1 MYKKI
6 IKLLLSLSMFLF
18 LYACSGT
25 KTSFDFDNSVDFS
38 QIKTYQWNMQPSSAF
53 AKQNPL
59 LNKRVIRAMDENM
72 SRKGLTKS
80 DSADVILSYQ
90 ISAEKK
96 ISSSALSVGLGMSVG
111 KSGRGHINLNSGNQ
125 LRASLEGTLV
135 IDMVS
140 KNKHE
145 LVWRSTTVK
154 KIHGREATPEESTKR
169 IGQLVHR
176 MFESYPPK

>member
-80 DSADVILSYQ
+80 DSADV
-90 ISAEKK
+90 
-96 ISSSALSVGLGMSVG
+96 
-111 KSGRGHINLNSGNQ
+111 
-125 LRASLEGTLV
+125 
-135 IDMVS
+135 
-140 KNKHE
+140 
-145 LVWRSTTVK
+145 
-154 KIHGREATPEESTKR
+154 
-169 IGQLVHR
+169 
-176 MFESYPPK
+176 F